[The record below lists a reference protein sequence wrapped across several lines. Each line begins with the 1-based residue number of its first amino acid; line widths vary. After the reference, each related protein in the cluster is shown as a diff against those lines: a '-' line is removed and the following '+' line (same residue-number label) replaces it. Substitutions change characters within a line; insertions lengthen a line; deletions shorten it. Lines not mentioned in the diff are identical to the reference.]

1 MTRHEYLDKILA
13 KVTDVPTLPASVLQV
28 MQMIEDPLCSAA
40 DLSRVILSD
49 PSMAAKVLKLANS
62 PFYGFRQKISNIPQ
76 AVTLLGFATLKN
88 ALLSAAVFDMF
99 KITGV
104 GFDMGAL
111 WKHSVGTATAAKLFA
126 KRVRFPNSEKAFTA
140 GLLHDIGK
148 VMVARYLPSSLYSV
162 MQAVEKEHLAMYD
175 AEQKAIGL
183 AHPSFG
189 AWVMAKWGLPTALVE
204 AVEFHHHPT
213 RSKFAFDLAGIV
225 YLANIMTHRCN
236 IGSGGDTLMR
246 EVDPLVLE
254 YFSLNEGTLYSL
266 QDMLVSKR
274 LEIES
279 FAGIASTV

>member
-13 KVTDVPTLPASVLQV
+13 KVTEIPTLPSSVLQV

-40 DLSRVILSD
+40 DLSRVITSD
-49 PSMAAKVLKLANS
+49 PSLAAKVLKLANS

-88 ALLSAAVFDMF
+88 ALLSAAVFDLF
-99 KITGV
+99 RLTGT
-104 GFDMGAL
+104 GFDMNAL

-126 KRVRFPNSEKAFTA
+126 KRVRYPNSEKAFTA
-140 GLLHDIGK
+140 GLLHDVGK
-148 VMVARYLPSSLYSV
+148 VVIARYLPSSLYTV
-162 MQAVEKEHLAMYD
+162 MQVVHDEHLAMFD

-189 AWVMAKWGLPTALVE
+189 GWVLAKWGLPTALVE

-225 YLANIMTHRCN
+225 YLANIMTHRGN
-236 IGSGGDTLMR
+236 IGCGGDTLMR

-254 YFSLNEGTLYSL
+254 YFGLNEGTLHAL
-266 QDMLVSKR
+266 QQTLISKR

-279 FAGIASTV
+279 FAGIAAAV